1 MRNFLSASRE
11 GSSDGT
17 RPLPTTLI
25 PLAVLVVGLCA
36 TALVSYQLGSVAK
49 QRDRA
54 AFDRH
59 VQREHNAILSRT
71 ETYTALLHG
80 TAGLLVSDRDEVTA
94 ATFRAYV
101 DELQLRDRYPG
112 LLGIG
117 FSQRVSPDDEPA
129 LVADMQAQGFADF
142 RIWPETSQ
150 AERTTIRYL
159 EPLDVRNRAAVGF
172 DMYTEAVRREAM
184 QRARDEGTSATS
196 GKVTLVQEI
205 DEEKQPGFLIY
216 LPVYDRPATATREER
231 RRALRGYAYS
241 PIRAWDF
248 FRSIEQDTNQPS
260 VTMAVYDGSGVD
272 PDRRLFHSDE
282 SQAANGDARFRS
294 VRTIEIAGRPWT
306 IVIDSTPEFFSSLQR
321 NLIPAVAFIGAI
333 LTLILTTLLWRDGR
347 LRAEASRARMYAEA
361 TLRTS
366 PVPLL
371 VLEKNLR
378 VVTANEAFYARFQV
392 NAAETEG
399 ELIYALG
406 SGQWNIPGLR
416 DLLDDILRTHSSFD
430 NYEVEHDFEHIG
442 PRVMLLNARRMEVE
456 HGGPQ
461 RIILVI
467 EDITD
472 RKRAEEALRDQ
483 SRLLESIANNAT
495 TSLFIMDD
503 QQQCRYMNPAAESLT
518 GYTLEETK
526 GRPLHDVVHH
536 TRRDGSPYPLSE
548 CPIDQAFP
556 KNDQEQGEEV
566 FVHKTGRFYDVAF
579 TASPLRDEEGKPVG
593 TVIEVQDITERKRA
607 EEQLQR
613 ERDLLSVTLS
623 SIGDAVITTDTAGLI
638 TNLNFVAE
646 SLTGWTSAEAAG
658 QPLENVFR
666 IVNEQTRQTVESPAA
681 RALRDGVIV
690 GLANHTILI
699 AKDGTELPID
709 DSAAPIRGANDR
721 IIGCVL
727 VFRDVSD
734 RRQAEQRLQQSEL
747 RYRLV
752 GDAANDAIWDWNL
765 ISDEVTWNEG
775 VRTRFGYTTEQVGP
789 DASWWVEHIHPED
802 REHVVDSIHA
812 AIDGIAEQWQ
822 HQYRFR
828 RSDGS
833 YIHVLDRGRILRT
846 DSGKPIRMVGSMFD
860 LTERIEAE
868 EKLRVQEAQYR
879 SIFQSTSDA
888 ILIFDFDGRLI
899 EVNPA
904 GCRMHGYSYEEFL
917 GIHGTQFVHPQD
929 HHKFDDFVRQVRA
942 GETFHV
948 EAQHVRKDGQPISIQ
963 VTGTSFVFGGR
974 SALLAVVRDITEEK
988 RATAALRES
997 EERLRFIM
1005 DSMPQKIF
1013 TATPRGDVQYMNPIW
1028 SEYTGLPIEDILN
1041 WGWTQFIHPDDV
1053 DENVRVWR
1061 HSVETGE
1068 PYQFE
1073 HRFRRADGEYR
1084 WHITR
1089 ALPMRDDAGQT
1100 LMWIGSNTDIQDAK
1114 KLQDELRGIAAE
1126 LSEANRRKSEF
1137 LAILGHELRNPLAPI
1152 RTGLELMSMIADDPV
1167 RMEVTRS
1174 MMERQTQQ
1182 LARLIDDL
1190 LDVSRIT
1197 QGKLQL
1203 RTVRLELA
1211 EVMQSA
1217 VDAARPCIDEASHE
1231 LRVTLPSQ
1239 PLYLDAD
1246 PNRLAQVFSNL
1257 LNNAAKYTP
1266 QGGRIWLS
1274 AERQQREVVV
1284 TVRDTGIGI
1293 PEGKK
1298 ASIFEM
1304 FSQIDRPHERGYK
1317 GLGIGLTLVKRLVE
1331 LHGGKVEVRSDGEG
1345 QGSEFIVRLPLVLAE
1360 SAPDSQEPGS
1370 GESAEPT
1377 SRLRVL
1383 VVDDNKAAAD
1393 TLAMVIEML
1402 GNEVRTAYDGAQ
1414 GVEAAEAF
1422 KPDVVLMDLGMPR
1435 MNGYEAANSIRMQ
1448 HWGKHMVLVALTG
1461 WGQEEDR
1468 QRTQKAGF
1476 DHHLVKPAEP
1486 AELRSLF
1493 ADLAGRTS

>member
-1 MRNFLSASRE
+1 MPTGSFVFPQTFVGAMRNFLSASRE

-36 TALVSYQLGSVAK
+36 TVLVSYQLASVAK

-80 TAGLLVSDRDEVTA
+80 TAGLLVSDSAEVTA

-117 FSQRVSPDDEPA
+117 FSQRVSPDDEQA
-129 LVADMQAQGFADF
+129 VVADMQAQGFADF

-172 DMYTEAVRREAM
+172 DMYTEAIRREAM

-272 PDRRLFHSDE
+272 PDRRLFQSDE
-282 SQAANGDARFRS
+282 NQAANGDARFRS

-306 IVIDSTPEFFSSLQR
+306 IVIDSTPEFFSSLQG
-321 NLIPAVAFIGAI
+321 NLIPAVAIIGAI
-333 LTLILTTLLWRDGR
+333 LTLILTTLLWRDER

-430 NYEVEHDFEHIG
+430 DYEVEHDFEHIG

-456 HGGPQ
+456 HGGAE

-467 EDITD
+467 E
-472 RKRAEEALRDQ
+472 
-483 SRLLESIANNAT
+483 
-495 TSLFIMDD
+495 
-503 QQQCRYMNPAAESLT
+503 
-518 GYTLEETK
+518 
-526 GRPLHDVVHH
+526 
-536 TRRDGSPYPLSE
+536 
-548 CPIDQAFP
+548 
-556 KNDQEQGEEV
+556 
-566 FVHKTGRFYDVAF
+566 
-579 TASPLRDEEGKPVG
+579 
-593 TVIEVQDITERKRA
+593 DITERKRA

-623 SIGDAVITTDTAGLI
+623 SIGDAVITTDTAGVI

-802 REHVVDSIHA
+802 REQVVDSIHA
-812 AIDGIAEQWQ
+812 AIDGDAEQWQ

-1284 TVRDTGIGI
+1284 TVGDTGIGI

-1345 QGSEFIVRLPLVLAE
+1345 QGSEFIVILPLVLAE

-1402 GNEVRTAYDGAQ
+1402 GNEVRTAYDGVQ